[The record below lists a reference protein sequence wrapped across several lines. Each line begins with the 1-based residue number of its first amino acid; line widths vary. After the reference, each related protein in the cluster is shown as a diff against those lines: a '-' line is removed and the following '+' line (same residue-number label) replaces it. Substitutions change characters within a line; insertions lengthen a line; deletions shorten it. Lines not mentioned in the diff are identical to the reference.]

1 MALRKK
7 DSKNNIEINDRI
19 EILRKVIIFSESD
32 NKILKQLANSL
43 DDVYVKL
50 NEVVFRKGDHLNA
63 MYIIKEGSVIVHDG
77 DHIFTQFGKNDFF
90 GEYSLIDSSARSAT
104 VTANKETQLLRLN
117 QQDFN
122 KIIETNHDVAKA
134 ILKALIK
141 RLRNN
146 NILEERLTQHSI
158 KIEKQKQELEE
169 LNATKDKFFTII
181 AHDLKNPFNTVI
193 GLSELLMERYDTYDQ
208 AKIKEFI
215 YQINKFTINAYELL
229 EELLQWAKSQTGRLE
244 VKKEVIDLYEII
256 NSNIE
261 LFTKKAEKKN
271 TKIISKVSK
280 NTIAF
285 IDKNMISTVIRNF
298 ISNAV
303 KFTENGTITIE
314 AKKNN
319 ENIEI
324 SVVDS
329 GLGISEENLKHL
341 FRIDKNISTPGTNEE
356 TGTGLGLIISKEFIK
371 CNDGSIEVDSDEGK
385 GSTFKFSVPVK

>member
-244 VKKEVIDLYEII
+244 VKKEVIDLYELI

-303 KFTENGTITIE
+303 KFTEHGTITIE